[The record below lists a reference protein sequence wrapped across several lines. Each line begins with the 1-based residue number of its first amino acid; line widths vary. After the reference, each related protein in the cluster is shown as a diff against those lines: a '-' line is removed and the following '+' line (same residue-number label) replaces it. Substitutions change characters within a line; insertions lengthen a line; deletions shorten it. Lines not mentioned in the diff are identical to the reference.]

1 MDKNYKLDELIICAG
16 GIKAIYIIGCL
27 NNLNQIHSLEL
38 FNYYTGCSSGSIIC
52 LLLNIGYSIDD
63 IENIIS
69 IDFKTFQ
76 EVKITNLINYGG
88 FDNGI
93 KINNLFK
100 AFLLNR
106 NYDINITFKELYEK
120 TGKVLTFTTTNIT
133 SGKVE
138 YHNHITQPNMQIL
151 LSLRMS
157 INIPIVYSPIQ
168 YNNNYYVDGALLDCY
183 PYNYNK
189 NLKKIGIFLINRNE
203 YLFLKNKDSIFVNN
217 IDDTLTYLK
226 NLLSIMY
233 LNNLKNNFKNNLKK
247 NKNTINIITDSN
259 IELYDFNLDE
269 NNKKKM
275 INLGKVSFNKYFKKI
290 YLIRRKRF
298 LMNKYY
304 YLWKFKSLLK

>member
-1 MDKNYKLDELIICAG
+1 
-16 GIKAIYIIGCL
+16 
-27 NNLNQIHSLEL
+27 
-38 FNYYTGCSSGSIIC
+38 
-52 LLLNIGYSIDD
+52 
-63 IENIIS
+63 
-69 IDFKTFQ
+69 
-76 EVKITNLINYGG
+76 
-88 FDNGI
+88 
-93 KINNLFK
+93 
-100 AFLLNR
+100 
-106 NYDINITFKELYEK
+106 
-120 TGKVLTFTTTNIT
+120 
-133 SGKVE
+133 
-138 YHNHITQPNMQIL
+138 MQIL

-217 IDDTLTYLK
+217 IDDTITYLK